1 LVADTITGSGV
12 IRAAAIRLEAFT
24 NTFPANKTTPA
35 ASRAP
40 APGPVSN
47 PLTPTVAITAVNGQ
61 TQSLANGQL
70 LSELPQGG
78 FGAVDVILSVPG
90 VATIDLATSGVPTG
104 TTIKVTAKPRVGG
117 APVDVET
124 TLDPANCD
132 AEGNCVAAAAFDLAA
147 GAFVIEAQAT
157 FTTP

>member
-1 LVADTITGSGV
+1 
-12 IRAAAIRLEAFT
+12 
-24 NTFPANKTTPA
+24 
-35 ASRAP
+35 
-40 APGPVSN
+40 
-47 PLTPTVAITAVNGQ
+47 
-61 TQSLANGQL
+61 
-70 LSELPQGG
+70 
-78 FGAVDVILSVPG
+78 VDVILSVPG